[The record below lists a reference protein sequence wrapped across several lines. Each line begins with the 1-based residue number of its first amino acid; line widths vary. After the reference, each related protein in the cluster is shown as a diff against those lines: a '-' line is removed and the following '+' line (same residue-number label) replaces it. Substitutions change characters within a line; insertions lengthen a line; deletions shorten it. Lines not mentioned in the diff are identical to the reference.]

1 MSVYKGKGRKTYQY
15 DFWYHGK
22 RYKDTTHQ
30 TTEEAALLVEA
41 KLKLALREKRGGIAL
56 PGPSPSIT
64 AWAGVYYTWCELQ
77 RKRVGT
83 PKRLDVIDV
92 QLRVVL
98 RFFGAKPS
106 DPALLPAAG
115 EEAPFHDLTLQDL
128 IDEPQWIEDFQA
140 WIDRRNVAGGTRNHY
155 LSRMS
160 CVYTLA
166 MSNAHRKTTGIVFNP
181 FAQIERAPKVHR
193 KVALTPDL
201 VVQWIGAMSYHTRLA
216 VAIAALAPKLRLT
229 NVLQLDRHQHID
241 AGVTKISM
249 SEHKTDA
256 SGEPLEVP
264 ISAQLRDILLDAF
277 ARMRPR
283 CTRVVQFRGGPIK
296 SVRAG
301 IAAAA
306 REVGIPYGR
315 FTPGGVTFHTLRHTA
330 STLFAALGVNPWLH
344 RDAMGHADL
353 STTEG
358 YTHLQI
364 EAQRPAH
371 EQLSAVLPIGAA
383 VMRPGRRAPARTGG
397 AGARTGSSTGL
408 ARVAVGGKL
417 GETRS
422 PTTQKPQQIH
432 TFTRGALQ
440 LAGRRFVRKA

>member
-1 MSVYKGKGRKTYQY
+1 MSVYKGKGRATYQY

-30 TTEEAALLVEA
+30 TTEEAAVLVEA
-41 KLKLALREKRGGIAL
+41 KLKLELRQKRGGIAL

-64 AWAGVYYTWCELQ
+64 AWAGVYYTWCEIQ
-77 RKRVGT
+77 RRRVGR

-98 RFFGAKPS
+98 RFFGSRPS
-106 DPALLPAAG
+106 DSALLPAAG

-160 CVYTLA
+160 CLYTLA
-166 MSNAHRKTTGIVFNP
+166 MSNAHRKTTGITFNP
-181 FAQIERAPKVHR
+181 FEKIERAPKVHR

-201 VVQWIGAMSYHTRLA
+201 VVKWIGAMSYHTRLA
-216 VAIAALAPKLRLT
+216 VAIAALAPKLRLA
-229 NVLQLDRHQHID
+229 NVLELDRHRDID
-241 AGVTKISM
+241 QAVTKI
-249 SEHKTDA
+249 TVGGA
-256 SGEPLEVP
+256 STKSGQPLEVP
-264 ISAQLRDILLDAF
+264 ISGQLRDIFLDAF
-277 ARMRPR
+277 ARMRPP
-283 CTRVVQFRGGPIK
+283 CTRVVQFRGSPIK
-296 SVRAG
+296 SVRHG

-306 REVGIPYGR
+306 RDAAIPYGR
-315 FTPGGVTFHTLRHTA
+315 FTAGGVTFHTLRHTA
-330 STLFAALGVNPWLH
+330 STLFAALGINPWLH

-371 EQLSAVLPIGAA
+371 EQLSAILPIGVA
-383 VMRPGRRAPARTGG
+383 VMRPGRRPPART
-397 AGARTGSSTGL
+397 RPGSSTGL

-417 GETRS
+417 GEMRS
-422 PTTQKPQQIH
+422 ATVQKPQQIREV
-432 TFTRGALQ
+432 TRGALQ
-440 LAGRRFVRKA
+440 LAGRRFARKG